1 MNRTISWSF
10 AAAMTLAA
18 SVQGRA
24 QSQHASSAPPQ
35 AEQERTYPKPDPTAT
50 LKGWP
55 SNTRFAALNLISK
68 YGPPDAATDQRLVWN
83 DSGQWNQVI
92 LYREGVIDDFPTT
105 HANFIE
111 NTIHYAVSQEKTAQ
125 LQKFNSALI
134 VDHAAGTLSARSN
147 SEEANTLAL
156 NLADEIVR
164 GRRNVGTARELM
176 RDTLSEAM
184 AGKSSPYMDRF
195 WFPADVPQR

>member
-1 MNRTISWSF
+1 MSWTF
-10 AAAMTLAA
+10 AAAIILTAA
-18 SVQGRA
+18 VQGRA
-24 QSQHASSAPPQ
+24 QNQDAASAPPQ

-55 SNTRFAALNLISK
+55 ANTRFAALNLISK

-92 LYREGVIDDFPTT
+92 VYREGAPDDFPTT
-105 HANFIE
+105 HANFVE

-134 VDHAAGTLSARSN
+134 VDRAAGTLSVRSN

-156 NLADEIVR
+156 NLADEVVR
-164 GRRNVGTARELM
+164 GKRTAASARDFM
-176 RDTLSEAM
+176 RDTLSKAM